1 MGSIDP
7 DFLSNKFTQ
16 FYSFIPTVDLMKKLI
31 TRMTQIKCE
40 EKDLWEGFHPPED
53 GLKEKIIEKLGYCT
67 YHPNQMLEPYA
78 IGETL

>member
-1 MGSIDP
+1 
-7 DFLSNKFTQ
+7 
-16 FYSFIPTVDLMKKLI
+16 MKKLI

-67 YHPNQMLEPYA
+67 YHPN
-78 IGETL
+78 